1 MQPMLNIAVRAARA
15 AGSFIARSFEQVDQ
29 IQTEQKGADDFVTNI
44 DREAERLIIEVLTP
58 AWVDG
63 RKHLNDVIENN
74 RASADAATHDIVS
87 AVSTA
92 KGSMMISLLLAI
104 VAAGICG
111 LLLMRAISAPMQR
124 IVHALDRLRSGD
136 LSMRLSLDRKDE
148 FGAIESGFNEM
159 AEALANLAIAQDC
172 ALFTGFNRRYL
183 PAMAEA
189 RAQPLTEL
197 NWQKHRFVLPG
208 KARDFMFDDFIHVLD
223 SLCCYGGAP
232 TGDLHAVLRR
242 SSQQPE
248 LLAGV
253 SVAWQSGQVAVSG
266 SMNRSAG
273 LTEERQGVFAAAVA
287 ILLGLFTSLPID
299 RMEYSDGALREG
311 LLYEFEERLQ
321 HHDIRERTALA
332 LSTHYRIDKRQAN
345 RVEQSVLTLFDALS
359 GPWEMPEEPYRAILG
374 WAARLHEIG
383 LAINYSGIHRHS
395 AYILQNTDLP
405 GFNQDDQALL
415 AALVRCHRKGLKLS
429 ELPAL
434 PNHDEQ
440 TVLRCIRILRLAVA
454 AHHRRQDNLLP
465 EWRVQAAG
473 DQLVVT
479 LPIDWCDENRLLI
492 QNLEKEHRYCQE
504 QGWPTRQCR
513 N

>member
-1 MQPMLNIAVRAARA
+1 MDNSLYAAVDL
-15 AGSFIARSFEQVDQ
+15 GSNSFHMVIARLNEGRLQIVDRIKERVRLAEGMDAQ
-29 IQTEQKGADDFVTNI
+29 RRMSVEAMGRGLECLALF
-44 DREAERLIIEVLTP
+44 AERLTNIKPDQIRIAGTYTL
-58 AWVDG
+58 
-63 RKHLNDVIENN
+63 R
-74 RASADAATHDIVS
+74 RASNAREFVSEATKVLNHPIEIISGQEEARLIYQGVAHTQHIEGQVLVVDIGGGSTELIIGEGFDHKALTSRKMGCVS
-87 AVSTA
+87 FTQSFFANGKLSEKAFNNAVLEAQHQLAPIINQYRKLGWQSCL
-92 KGSMMISLLLAI
+92 GS
-104 VAAGICG
+104 
-111 LLLMRAISAPMQR
+111 
-124 IVHALDRLRSGD
+124 SGSIRTVRD
-136 LSMRLSLDRKDE
+136 VLQGEGWTD
-148 FGAIESGFNEM
+148 GAI
-159 AEALANLAIAQDC
+159 
-172 ALFTGFNRRYL
+172 T
-183 PAMAEA
+183 
-189 RAQPLTEL
+189 
-197 NWQKHRFVLPG
+197 
-208 KARDFMFDDFIHVLD
+208 
-223 SLCCYGGAP
+223 
-232 TGDLHAVLRR
+232 
-242 SSQQPE
+242 
-248 LLAGV
+248 LAGLERLKREMLDHKRV
-253 SVAWQSGQVAVSG
+253 DQLKL
-266 SMNRSAG
+266 AG
-273 LTEERQGVFAAAVA
+273 LTEERQEVFAAAVA

-415 AALVRCHRKGLKLS
+415 AALVRFQRKGLKLS
-429 ELPAL
+429 ELPPL

-465 EWRVQAAG
+465 EWKVQAAE

-504 QGWPTRQCR
+504 QGWPLLFQLS
-513 N
+513 

>member
-1 MQPMLNIAVRAARA
+1 MDNSLYAAVDL
-15 AGSFIARSFEQVDQ
+15 GSNSFHMVIARLNEGRMQIVDRIKERVRLAEGMDEQRRMSDEAMARGLDCL
-29 IQTEQKGADDFVTNI
+29 TLF
-44 DREAERLIIEVLTP
+44 AERLTNIKPDQIRIAGTYTL
-58 AWVDG
+58 
-63 RKHLNDVIENN
+63 R
-74 RASADAATHDIVS
+74 RASNARAFVSEAAKVLNHPIEIISGQEEARLIYQGVAHTQHIEGQVLVVDIGGGSTELIIGEGFEPKALTSRKMGCVS
-87 AVSTA
+87 FTQSFFANGKLGEKAFNNAVLEAQHQLAPIINQYRKLGWQSCL
-92 KGSMMISLLLAI
+92 GS
-104 VAAGICG
+104 
-111 LLLMRAISAPMQR
+111 
-124 IVHALDRLRSGD
+124 SGSIRTVRD
-136 LSMRLSLDRKDE
+136 VLQGEEWTD
-148 FGAIESGFNEM
+148 GAI
-159 AEALANLAIAQDC
+159 
-172 ALFTGFNRRYL
+172 T
-183 PAMAEA
+183 
-189 RAQPLTEL
+189 
-197 NWQKHRFVLPG
+197 
-208 KARDFMFDDFIHVLD
+208 
-223 SLCCYGGAP
+223 
-232 TGDLHAVLRR
+232 
-242 SSQQPE
+242 
-248 LLAGV
+248 LAGLERLKTEMLKHKRV
-253 SVAWQSGQVAVSG
+253 DQLKL
-266 SMNRSAG
+266 AG

-287 ILLGLFTSLPID
+287 ILLGLFTSLPIE

-332 LSTHYRIDKRQAN
+332 LSTHYRIDKRQAT
-345 RVEQSVLTLFDALS
+345 RVEQSVLSLFDALS

-415 AALVRCHRKGLKLS
+415 AALVRFQRKGLKLS

-465 EWRVQAAG
+465 EWNVQAAG

-479 LPIDWCDENRLLI
+479 LPLDWCDENRLLM

-504 QGWPTRQCR
+504 QGWPLLFQLG
-513 N
+513 

>member
-1 MQPMLNIAVRAARA
+1 MDNSLYAAVDL
-15 AGSFIARSFEQVDQ
+15 GSNSFHMVIARLNEGRMQIVDRIKERVRLAEGMDEQRRMSSEAMARGLDCL
-29 IQTEQKGADDFVTNI
+29 ALF
-44 DREAERLIIEVLTP
+44 AERLTNIKPDQIRIAGTYTL
-58 AWVDG
+58 
-63 RKHLNDVIENN
+63 R
-74 RASADAATHDIVS
+74 RASNAREFVSEATKVLNHPIEIISGQEEARLIYQGVAHTQHIEGQVLVVDIGGGSTELIIGEGFDSKALTSRKMGCVS
-87 AVSTA
+87 FTQSFFANGKLSEKAFNNAVLEAQHQLAPIINQYRKLGWQSCL
-92 KGSMMISLLLAI
+92 GS
-104 VAAGICG
+104 
-111 LLLMRAISAPMQR
+111 
-124 IVHALDRLRSGD
+124 SGSIRTVRD
-136 LSMRLSLDRKDE
+136 VLQGEGWTD
-148 FGAIESGFNEM
+148 GAI
-159 AEALANLAIAQDC
+159 
-172 ALFTGFNRRYL
+172 T
-183 PAMAEA
+183 
-189 RAQPLTEL
+189 
-197 NWQKHRFVLPG
+197 
-208 KARDFMFDDFIHVLD
+208 
-223 SLCCYGGAP
+223 
-232 TGDLHAVLRR
+232 
-242 SSQQPE
+242 
-248 LLAGV
+248 LAGLERLKREMLDHKRV
-253 SVAWQSGQVAVSG
+253 DQLKL
-266 SMNRSAG
+266 AG
-273 LTEERQGVFAAAVA
+273 LTEERQEVFAAAVA
-287 ILLGLFTSLPID
+287 ILLGLFTSLPIE

-415 AALVRCHRKGLKLS
+415 AALVRFQRKGLKLS
-429 ELPAL
+429 ELPPL

-465 EWRVQAAG
+465 EWKVQAAE

-479 LPIDWCDENRLLI
+479 LPIDWCDENRLLM

-504 QGWPTRQCR
+504 QGWPLLFQLS
-513 N
+513 